1 MKIKILALLFAVS
14 TGTLLFGCTS
24 ENRNSSIGKEDSV
37 HGRTHNGNI
46 VQDTT
51 PAPAD
56 NTSNVEADSTATS
69 PQP

>member
-1 MKIKILALLFAVS
+1 MKINILRSIVAVAITIVMIS
-14 TGTLLFGCTS
+14 CTS

-46 VQDTT
+46 APDTNA
-51 PAPAD
+51 APAD
-56 NTSNVEADSTATS
+56 NTSNVEADTTATS

>member
-1 MKIKILALLFAVS
+1 MNVNVLKIILITVTSFTILS
-14 TGTLLFGCTS
+14 CTP

-37 HGRTHNGNI
+37 HGRTHNGNV

-56 NTSNVEADSTATS
+56 NTSNVEADSITKI